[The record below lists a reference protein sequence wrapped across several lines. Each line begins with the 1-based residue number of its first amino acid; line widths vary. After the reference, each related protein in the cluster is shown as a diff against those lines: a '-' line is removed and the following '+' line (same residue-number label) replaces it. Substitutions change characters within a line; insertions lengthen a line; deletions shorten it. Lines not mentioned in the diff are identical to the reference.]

1 MNKAFSIRLISNN
14 EIDKVTDWAKLEG
27 FAPGFDDISIY
38 KNTDQQGIWVG
49 CLNNEPIGSIACVKY
64 NKFYGFIGLFIV
76 KKEFR
81 NQGFGLMLWK
91 HALKYLKDIKC
102 IGLEAAPARL
112 NDYQKWGF
120 KSSSITN
127 RWKLYGFSNLPKKN
141 FYKDNSHTFTVVP
154 GSQISSEAVLNY
166 DSQREPS
173 PRPHFLND
181 WLKNSFG
188 TVSAL
193 IDDNGMCHGFGRI
206 RPCIL
211 QNNKKGWRIGPLLAD
226 TPPLAELLIRELV
239 QGLESEILLDCPGL
253 NPYANYLLSNLG
265 FDEISK
271 TYRMYKGVQ
280 PPFPMNQVYGLAC
293 LELG

>member
-1 MNKAFSIRLISNN
+1 MNKNFSIRLISNN
-14 EIDKVTDWAKLEG
+14 EIEKVTDWAKLEG

-38 KNTDQQGIWVG
+38 KNTDKQGIWVG
-49 CLNNEPIGSIACVKY
+49 CLDNEPIGSIACVKY
-64 NKFYGFIGLFIV
+64 NSSYGFIGLFIV
-76 KKEFR
+76 KKQFR
-81 NQGFGLMLWK
+81 NKGYGVKLWK
-91 HALKYLKDIKC
+91 HALNYLTDIDC
-102 IGLEAAPARL
+102 IGLEAAPERL

-120 KSSSITN
+120 EKSSITN

-141 FYKDNSHTFTVVP
+141 FYKDIYHNFRVVP
-154 GSQISSEAVLNY
+154 GSEINSEAVLNY

-173 PRPHFLND
+173 PRPHFLTD

-211 QNNKKGWRIGPLLAD
+211 KNNEKGWRIGPLLAD
-226 TPPLAELLIRELV
+226 TPPLAEILIRELV
-239 QGLESEILLDCPGL
+239 KGLESEILLDCPGL

-265 FDEISK
+265 FQEISR

>member
-1 MNKAFSIRLISNN
+1 MNKTFSIRLISNN
-14 EIDKVTDWAKLEG
+14 EIEKVTDWAKLEG

-38 KNTDQQGIWVG
+38 KNTDKQGIWVG

-64 NKFYGFIGLFIV
+64 NHSYGFIGLFIV
-76 KKEFR
+76 KREFR
-81 NQGFGLMLWK
+81 KQGYGLMLWK
-91 HALKYLKDIKC
+91 HALNYLKDIDC

-120 KSSSITN
+120 KQSSITN
-127 RWKLYGFSNLPKKN
+127 RWKLYGFDNLPKQN
-141 FYKDNSHTFTVVP
+141 FYKDGPHNFKVVP
-154 GSQISSEAVLNY
+154 GHEISSEAVLNY

-188 TVSAL
+188 TVNAL

-226 TPPLAELLIRELV
+226 TPPLAELLIRKLV
-239 QGLESEILLDCPGL
+239 KGLGREILLDCPGL